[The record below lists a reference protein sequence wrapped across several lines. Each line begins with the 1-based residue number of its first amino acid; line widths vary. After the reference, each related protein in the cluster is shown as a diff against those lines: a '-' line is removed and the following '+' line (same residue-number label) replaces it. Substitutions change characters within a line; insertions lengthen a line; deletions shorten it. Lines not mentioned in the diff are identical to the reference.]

1 MGGKERTK
9 TIFRGCPS
17 RWRSLK
23 IISIVPSVKRKLF
36 WCTKAKVQILKFLP
50 KTANQLQSPDV
61 NCIGIE
67 ISQSKI
73 NSRWVAG
80 PIGQTNRRPSV

>member
-23 IISIVPSVKRKLF
+23 IMSIVPSVKRKLF

-67 ISQSKI
+67 VVVQ
-73 NSRWVAG
+73 ALLL
-80 PIGQTNRRPSV
+80 